1 MIMIKVSIQNTTL
14 LGDKEVLLLRLSNN
28 SGAYIEVTNY
38 GANLVSAVI
47 PDCQGNLQN
56 RILGYKTLDAYI
68 SDKYYIGATIG
79 RVANRVSN
87 AEFTIDDN
95 TYLLD
100 KNDGKNSN
108 HGGFL
113 GLNKKIF
120 SYEIMDDKVIFSTVS
135 PDGEGGFPGNLE
147 ISVSYSFTDDNEVII
162 DYEAKSDKL
171 TPVSL
176 TNHSYFN
183 LSGKQSNAT
192 NHFLKV
198 FTEEHLEFDENF
210 LPTGEILALEDSE
223 AFDFREFQQI
233 SSKMLLKNEP
243 NIKGYNT
250 YFIANDNSTSNL
262 KCVAELREE
271 SSRILLEVKT
281 TMPGVQF
288 YTGDYLDDEFVPF
301 EGVALEAQYFTDFVN
316 RKNFIGSFIG
326 KGEIW
331 KEQIIYHFKT

>member
-1 MIMIKVSIQNTTL
+1 MTKISIQNSTL
-14 LGDKEVLLLRLSNN
+14 LDGKEVFLFRLTN
-28 SGAYIEVTNY
+28 SCGAYIEITNY
-38 GANLVSAVI
+38 GATLVSTVI
-47 PDCQGNLQN
+47 PDCQGKLEN
-56 RILGYKTLDAYI
+56 RILGYKNLEAYFT
-68 SDKYYIGATIG
+68 DKYYIGATIG

-87 AEFTIDDN
+87 AEFTIDDI
-95 TYLLD
+95 TYYLD
-100 KNDGKNSN
+100 KNDGENSN
-108 HGGFL
+108 HGGFS

-120 SYEIMDDKVIFSTVS
+120 CYEILDDKVIFSTVS

-162 DYEAKSDKL
+162 DYEASSDKL

-183 LSGKQSNAT
+183 LSGKRSDAT

-198 FTEEHLEFDENF
+198 FAEEYLEFDENF
-210 LPTGEILALEDSE
+210 LPTGEILALEGSE
-223 AFDFREFQQI
+223 AFDFRKFQQI
-233 SSKMLLKNEP
+233 SNKMPLKNEP

-262 KCVAELREE
+262 KCVAELKEE
-271 SSRILLEVKT
+271 TSRILLEIKT

-288 YTGDYLDDEFVPF
+288 YTGDYLDDEFLPF

-316 RKNFIGSFIG
+316 RKNFLGSFIG